1 MEHHQFI
8 VDFPWFS
15 QLQSFIYF
23 VDFRLCPGLP
33 GLITGGPPIPT
44 ICARDI
50 TSIVEETWKTKHQR
64 IEVYFPHHGEPTGEE
79 FDTKKHASPKHE
91 NTKPQGLTC
100 RQFQEF
106 TAKTTMNVWWSC
118 FFTAQVGDWHRA
130 NTCYSCVPWSK
141 DRIWIQ
147 TPNIMGWCPPACNP
161 H

>member
-8 VDFPWFS
+8 VDFPSYKASFS
-15 QLQSFIYF
+15 SWISDCVQGYQ
-23 VDFRLCPGLP
+23 VWLP
-33 GLITGGPPIPT
+33 EGNPYHQYVLV
-44 ICARDI
+44 
-50 TSIVEETWKTKHQR
+50 TSQVLL
-64 IEVYFPHHGEPTGEE
+64 
-79 FDTKKHASPKHE
+79 KKHEKLSTRELRCIFHTMVNQLVKSSTLKNMHHLNTKTQ

-118 FFTAQVGDWHRA
+118 FFAAQVGGWHRA

-147 TPNIMGWCPPACNP
+147 TPNIMGWCPPSL
-161 H
+161 